1 MQSIIIVGASLAG
14 LSAARALR
22 AGGFGGELTVVGAE
36 DARPYDRPP
45 LTKDFLR
52 GSCSTADLA
61 LEADEDLGA
70 RWLLGSA
77 AVALDA
83 ATRTVGLA
91 DGTAVRADGVVLAT
105 GADAVDHPLLPIGPN
120 VHTLRTMADAERLRA
135 ELGDGRRLVIV
146 GAGFIG
152 TEIAAS
158 AAALGADVTLLS
170 QDAVPLRRAL
180 GEPIGDF
187 LAAEHRAHGVR
198 VIAPARIADVDHDGR
213 AGDRTGAVTA
223 LRLADGTVLPAD
235 VVVVGIGS
243 RAATGWLAGSG
254 LRLAADGGVLCDES
268 GRALASEGADRDRTD
283 PGTVDPGTV
292 DPGTVDPGTDGPGA
306 VVDGVVAVGDCAA
319 WWDPYR
325 GTHHRLEHWTGAVER
340 AGVVAGVLLDAPG
353 RPCRAP
359 YFWSDQ
365 YDLRLQVAGVVT
377 GHDDLRIE
385 EGSVAG
391 RSFLARYYRAGEPV
405 AVLGV
410 NQPRLFTR
418 ARRSLGAGP
427 AAGSSAVSAG
437 AGATGSAADGSVGNT
452 VDGTGTALAS

>member
-36 DARPYDRPP
+36 HARPYDRPP

-77 AVALDA
+77 AVSLDA

-91 DGTAVRADGVVLAT
+91 DGTTVRADGVVLAT
-105 GADAVDHPLLPIGPN
+105 GADAVDHPLLPVGPN

-198 VIAPARIADVDHDGR
+198 VIAPARITDVDRAGR
-213 AGDRTGAVTA
+213 ADEPPGAVTA

-268 GRALASEGADRDRTD
+268 GRALAAEDADTDRID
-283 PGTVDPGTV
+283 PGTVDAGA
-292 DPGTVDPGTDGPGA
+292 GGAAA

-340 AGVVAGVLLDAPG
+340 AGIVAGVLLDTPG

-365 YDLRLQVAGVVT
+365 YDLRLQVAGVVS
-377 GHDDLRIE
+377 GHDELRIE

-427 AAGSSAVSAG
+427 AAGPSAVSAG
-437 AGATGSAADGSVGNT
+437 AGIGTSGSAADGSVGNT